1 MNTLMVL
8 NSGEKIDS
16 LLVSKFCMA
25 LFYRN
30 FCPQKSL
37 KDTIEEKWFD
47 FLKIALKRKD
57 RLEAKKNSLAKF
69 LGQVQV
75 DRAEIY
81 LPTLEESMLHRRDYV
96 KAVNLLKERKL
107 ISCGKAKNKYKIENT
122 SIDHWKKVLK
132 KKNHTQSATEFLAMY
147 NAIGKDMGVLGAIC
161 EKTAEELFFSVTLAH
176 KSSDPNL
183 RFHKGTLE
191 KGASILL
198 EHLGN

>member
-16 LLVSKFCMA
+16 LLVSRFCMA

-30 FCPQKSL
+30 FCHQESL
-37 KDTIEEKWFD
+37 KDTIEEKWFN
-47 FLKIALKRKD
+47 FAKYALKRND
-57 RLEAKKNSLAKF
+57 RWESKKKSFVRF
-69 LGQVQV
+69 LKESQVGLS
-75 DRAEIY
+75 EIY
-81 LPTLEESMLHRRDYV
+81 LPTSEECMLHRREYA

-132 KKNHTQSATEFLAMY
+132 KKKHTQSATEFLTMY
-147 NAIGKDMGVLGAIC
+147 NAIRKDMGVLGAIC
-161 EKTAEELFFSVTLAH
+161 EKTAEELAFSVALAH

-198 EHLGN
+198 EYLGK